1 MLICNRGMSCHGGLA
16 GFWLSHL
23 AISERETLL
32 KLQVRLHNDIDGS
45 PLARAIC
52 ASTGPLLFHVFTL
65 WCRVLHTH
73 KHTHTLTHFYE
84 EIRVQFLRLREV
96 PPEFEGAQ
104 RRVFQAVV
112 GRNACICVHCLT
124 KDSVNV
130 AQHCSVHGGCRW
142 GSTGHSFF
150 IRLFQVSCGLVCCL
164 GSGRARDLQSTSEP
178 FCAP

>member
-1 MLICNRGMSCHGGLA
+1 
-16 GFWLSHL
+16 
-23 AISERETLL
+23 
-32 KLQVRLHNDIDGS
+32 
-45 PLARAIC
+45 
-52 ASTGPLLFHVFTL
+52 
-65 WCRVLHTH
+65 
-73 KHTHTLTHFYE
+73 
-84 EIRVQFLRLREV
+84 V